1 METNLERRLSGVTV
15 NIRSRRNLLNYSQ
28 EYMGIK
34 LNISQNA
41 YSKIELDQTNLSVRR
56 LYEIADILNV
66 TPAELMDVVVA

>member
-66 TPAELMDVVVA
+66 TPAELMDVVIT